1 MIFRKKFIF
10 LTFTLL
16 LFTLFFSTSLA
27 NSVTPY
33 ESEIFDSY
41 SISFSSNKIATFSCD
56 LSKKASSVKVSKC
69 TIQKKVWNASLK
81 KYDWNNVKTLSNVC
95 SSTNSRYLSGSKDL
109 SSYIG
114 SGTYRVYATFVA
126 DGESRSITSNEC
138 AFK

>member
-27 NSVTPY
+27 NSITPY

-69 TIQKKVWNASLK
+69 TIQKKDWNASLK

-95 SSTNSRYLSGSKDL
+95 SSANSRYLSGSKDL